1 MADTTSPRI
10 QHSMHPITPGAT
22 HLVTCTCGAGFDVA
36 ALSDDDAL
44 EQIAR
49 RHVHDGREFHAAPV
63 DYGEHPLYRP

>member
-22 HLVTCTCGAGFDVA
+22 HLVTCLCGAGFDVQ
-36 ALSDDDAL
+36 ALSDDDAV

-49 RHVHDGREFHAAPV
+49 RHVHVGREFHAAPV